1 MKSDATVSLP
11 NSPKLTLGT
20 AILDDKYGITR
31 SSNKYND
38 KEKIEFLHKAIS
50 LGVSQFD
57 TAPSYGTAESL
68 IGMSMKQNEMMRIS
82 TKISE
87 SSCRSKNLLLASIE
101 KSLTRLGR
109 VSLDATLIH
118 NSSVLR
124 GKLSNE
130 IYAGCIEAMESGKVR
145 GIGVSVYSED
155 ELLWVKKHFPK
166 FTVFQIP
173 SSVLGRQSQRSTKL
187 MELHEQGN
195 WLEVRSIFLQG
206 VLLAD
211 LKLLPSYFSLAHHIF
226 LQFQEICASK
236 NISALEACIAYSKSI
251 PWASAVVVGVENDE
265 QLCEVINAFGKE
277 WEIDFSNFPILPET
291 YQDPRNWTLTD

>member
-11 NSPKLTLGT
+11 NGPKLTLGT

-38 KEKIEFLHKAIS
+38 KQKTEFLHKAIS
-50 LGVSQFD
+50 LGVSQLD
-57 TAPSYGTAESL
+57 TAPSYGSAESL
-68 IGMSMKQNEMMRIS
+68 IGSAMAQNDMMRIS

-87 SSCRSKNLLLASIE
+87 SSCQSKKLLLASIE
-101 KSLTRLGR
+101 KSCTRLGR
-109 VSLDATLIH
+109 ESLDATLIH

-124 GKLSNE
+124 GKLSDE
-130 IYAGCIEAMESGKVR
+130 IYAGLIEAMDSGKVK

-155 ELLWVKKHFPK
+155 ELLWVKKLFPK

-187 MELHEQGN
+187 MDLHEQGN

-211 LKLLPSYFSLAHHIF
+211 LRLLPSYFSQAHHIF
-226 LQFQEICASK
+226 LEFQEICASK

-251 PWASAVVVGVENDE
+251 LWASAVVVGVEDDE
-265 QLCEVINAFGKE
+265 QLCEVINAFGKN
-277 WEIDFSNFPILPET
+277 WEIDFSNFPTLPKT
-291 YQDPRNWTLTD
+291 FQDPRNWKLND